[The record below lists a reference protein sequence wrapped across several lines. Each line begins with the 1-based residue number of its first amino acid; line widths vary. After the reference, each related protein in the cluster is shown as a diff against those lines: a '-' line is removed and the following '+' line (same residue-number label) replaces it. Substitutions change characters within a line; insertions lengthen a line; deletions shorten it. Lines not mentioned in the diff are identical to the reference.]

1 MSVKADCLL
10 SERLLSI
17 QPVYARASM
26 SVICLVP
33 DVLYRS
39 NLAQYLIAVVIVN
52 ITDERSDSSC
62 TDMSHT
68 HEYQQSSLFASTCQ
82 KYYLRSVSLHH
93 SSKEVTQ
100 L

>member
-1 MSVKADCLL
+1 MMSVKADCLL

-68 HEYQQSSLFASTCQ
+68 HEY
-82 KYYLRSVSLHH
+82 R
-93 SSKEVTQ
+93 
-100 L
+100 